1 MILMIVMIL
10 QVNDWRYWNQNE
22 MLIHKTDLAKIPP
35 AAVIFQEAEETMLA
49 PGMVV
54 SDTAASVPL
63 ASLLRHSVTRLAS
76 TEVVSKKLVH
86 GEVYE
91 LLVKSG
97 TDGQSGR
104 GNYCWKPKPG
114 EIAEPEEEEDEEEDE
129 EEEEQEEE
137 AAGGRRRRRNK
148 KKKKGRKGKK
158 KAKKKAKKN
167 GRPNDDKM

>member
-1 MILMIVMIL
+1 
-10 QVNDWRYWNQNE
+10 
-22 MLIHKTDLAKIPP
+22 
-35 AAVIFQEAEETMLA
+35 MLA

-114 EIAEPEEEEDEEEDE
+114 EIAEPEEEEDEEEE
-129 EEEEQEEE
+129 QQEQQEEQEEE
-137 AAGGRRRRRNK
+137 AAGGRRRRRKK

-167 GRPNDDKM
+167 GRPNDDKIPQV

>member
-1 MILMIVMIL
+1 
-10 QVNDWRYWNQNE
+10 
-22 MLIHKTDLAKIPP
+22 MLTHKTDLAKIPP
-35 AAVIFQEAEETMLA
+35 AKVIFAEAEETMMA

-76 TEVVSKKLVH
+76 TEVVSKELVH

-114 EIAEPEEEEDEEEDE
+114 EIAEPGEDGGE
-129 EEEEQEEE
+129 EEEEEEGEVEEEEE
-137 AAGGRRRRRNK
+137 AGGKRRRR
-148 KKKKGRKGKK
+148 KK
-158 KAKKKAKKN
+158 KAKKKSKKKAKKN
-167 GRPNDDKM
+167 RRPNDDKM